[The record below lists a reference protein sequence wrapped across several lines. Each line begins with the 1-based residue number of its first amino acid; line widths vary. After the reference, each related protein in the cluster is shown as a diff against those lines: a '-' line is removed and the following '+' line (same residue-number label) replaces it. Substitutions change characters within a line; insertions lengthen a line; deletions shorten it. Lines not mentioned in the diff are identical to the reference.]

1 MPEIMMRGIYRD
13 VLRDSLGQPVSDSG
27 WRSNMI
33 VMRCRVLL
41 SAFMK
46 GDKDSQTQQPVAFG
60 IQSLKLGRGNASWDT
75 TPPASPD
82 PNTITSLVD
91 QTPYSIPASE
101 LTLHYLDA
109 GNQISQDPTNRL
121 EVIATLGPNEPPPD
135 QFPPPYPL
143 REFGLF
149 GVLNGTD
156 YMIDYIRHPLIEKD
170 SAVTLERRVQL
181 IF

>member
-1 MPEIMMRGIYRD
+1 MSELIKGIYRD
-13 VLRDSLGQPVSDSG
+13 RLLGPDGAGVFDSG

-33 VMRCRVLL
+33 VMRCRVLIAGL
-41 SAFMK
+41 LR
-46 GDKDSQTQQPVAFG
+46 GDEGETPLG
-60 IQSLKLGRGNASWDT
+60 IQSLKLGRGNPAWDA

-82 PNTITSLVD
+82 PETMTQLVD
-91 QTPYSIPASE
+91 NTPYVIPRSALVLRY
-101 LTLHYLDA
+101 LTKSNEVSNA
-109 GNQISQDPTNRL
+109 PTNRL
-121 EVIATLGPNEPPPD
+121 EVIATLGPGEPSGQGAPS
-135 QFPPPYPL
+135 PYPL

-149 GVLNGTD
+149 GKLNNTD

>member
-1 MPEIMMRGIYRD
+1 MSELIKGIYRD
-13 VLRDSLGQPVSDSG
+13 RLLDAGGEGLFDSG

-41 SAFMK
+41 A
-46 GDKDSQTQQPVAFG
+46 GLLKDDNDESPLG
-60 IQSLKLGRGNASWDT
+60 IQSLKLGRGHASWDN

-82 PNTITSLVD
+82 PETMTQLVD
-91 QTPYSIPASE
+91 QTPYVIPRSALVLRY
-101 LTLHYLDA
+101 LTKS
-109 GNQISQDPTNRL
+109 NEISNAPTNRL
-121 EVIATLGPNEPPPD
+121 EVIATLGPGEPSGQNVPS
-135 QFPPPYPL
+135 PYPL

-149 GVLNGTD
+149 GKLNNTD